1 MTATR
6 TACAAFLVACGA
18 LCGFLPAPSAQAQL
32 ARLTDRDII
41 DAYHYMLGRWLV
53 LRQETLDFK
62 EGFKWN
68 QVIHREPGGPGSASP
83 NLDIA
88 MSEAWVAVDETS
100 CTLIELPDIKGRYYT
115 VQVLNGWAEVT
126 ANINERNYPKHASG
140 KFALCLK
147 DAKLPLP
154 KGVRRVDVPSRKSRV
169 LVRIELGANPAEAIG
184 LQKKITMKATGS
196 PKVDK
201 AVVEFTF
208 GNDKLPGVE
217 GFEKTQEILASEPD
231 INRGMVGVQEKAI
244 AVAKAVADPAERTRI
259 DDAIRKRAIPAF
271 LAAIPK
277 MGKAVNGWMHPR
289 AAGNWGSDYQMRSI
303 ANFTGIWTN
312 NTKETVHIGAQG
324 FDGNLTYLQTHP
336 ADALPGS
343 KAHYFWSV
351 IAVDSD
357 KLQVLAN
364 PLNRHRLS
372 NHSALKPN
380 ADGSLTLAFGPRQP
394 EGVPESNWLPT
405 QAGKRYNL
413 TYRFYGPAKEVAG
426 GAYHPP
432 PLVRK

>member
-1 MTATR
+1 MTASR
-6 TACAAFLVACGA
+6 TACAAFLVACGF
-18 LCGFLPAPSAQAQL
+18 LCSFLPATPARAQL

-53 LRQETLDFK
+53 LRQEMLDLK
-62 EGFKWN
+62 EGFTWN

-88 MSEAWVAVDETS
+88 LSEAWVAVDETS

-126 ANINERNYPKHASG
+126 ANINERNYPKHPFG

-154 KGVRRVDVPSRKSRV
+154 KGTRRVDVPSRKSRV
-169 LVRIELGANPAEAIG
+169 LVRIELGANPADATA

-196 PKVDK
+196 PQVDK
-201 AVVEFTF
+201 SAVEFTF
-208 GNDKLPGVE
+208 GNDKPPGVE
-217 GFEKTQEILASEPD
+217 GFEKTAEILASEAD

-244 AVAKAVADPAERTRI
+244 AVAKAAADPAERARI

-271 LAAIPK
+271 LAAIPR
-277 MGKAVNGWMHPR
+277 MGKAVNGWIHPR

-303 ANFTGIWTN
+303 ASFTGIWMN
-312 NTKETVHIGAQG
+312 NSKEAVYFGAQG
-324 FDGNLTYLQTHP
+324 FDGSLTYLQTHP

-343 KAHYFWSV
+343 KANYFWSV
-351 IAVDSD
+351 VAVDSD
-357 KLQVLAN
+357 KLQVIAN
-364 PLNRHRLS
+364 PLNRHRLN

-405 QAGKRYNL
+405 PAGKRYNL
-413 TYRFYGPAKEVAG
+413 TYRFYGPAKEAAG
-426 GAYHPP
+426 GTYHPP
-432 PLVRK
+432 PLVRR

>member
-18 LCGFLPAPSAQAQL
+18 LCGFLPVPSAQAQL
-32 ARLTDRDII
+32 GRLTDRDII

-68 QVIHREPGGPGSASP
+68 QIIHREPGGPGSANP

-88 MSEAWVAVDETS
+88 LSEAWVAVDETS

-115 VQVLNGWAEVT
+115 VQALNGWAEVT

-147 DAKLPLP
+147 DAKAAAAEGSAAGRCSQPEIARA
-154 KGVRRVDVPSRKSRV
+154 GADRAWRQSRRGNRAAKEDHHEGDGFAEGRQGGGRVHVWQRQAAGRRGFRK
-169 LVRIELGANPAEAIG
+169 
-184 LQKKITMKATGS
+184 
-196 PKVDK
+196 D
-201 AVVEFTF
+201 
-208 GNDKLPGVE
+208 
-217 GFEKTQEILASEPD
+217 QEILASEAD

-244 AVAKAVADPAERTRI
+244 AIAKAAADPAERARI

-303 ANFTGIWTN
+303 ANFIGIWMN
-312 NTKETVHIGAQG
+312 NSKETVHFGGAGLRRQPDISSDLSGGRLAG
-324 FDGNLTYLQTHP
+324 FES
-336 ADALPGS
+336 AL
-343 KAHYFWSV
+343 FLV
-351 IAVDSD
+351 
-357 KLQVLAN
+357 
-364 PLNRHRLS
+364 RHR
-372 NHSALKPN
+372 
-380 ADGSLTLAFGPRQP
+380 GR
-394 EGVPESNWLPT
+394 
-405 QAGKRYNL
+405 
-413 TYRFYGPAKEVAG
+413 
-426 GAYHPP
+426 
-432 PLVRK
+432 